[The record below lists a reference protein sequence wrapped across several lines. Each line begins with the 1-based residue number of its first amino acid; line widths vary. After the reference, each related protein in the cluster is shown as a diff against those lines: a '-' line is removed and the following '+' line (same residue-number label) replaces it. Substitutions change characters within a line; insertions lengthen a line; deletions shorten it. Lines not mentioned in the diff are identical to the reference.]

1 MPHGIALEEIQG
13 IKEILTNF
21 PETRDSFQYIFKDG
35 HLAKTTIQSYNWIVR
50 DFIIFCKANVCPYP
64 LFNSETILRY
74 LANSVIRERTFS
86 FYRKV
91 SPALKSLEKTLGLN
105 STSINQTIITALSCL
120 KRLRAQVKPPVKKAC
135 AFNRTRLKTV
145 IDCIIINPTKEGV
158 PINMIDFR
166 SLIRSIVIFYAWLWF
181 SDFVILTDQM
191 LEDCGDYIKI
201 SLPRSKQ
208 DQYYAGTCSY
218 ISVYEDNGYCP
229 VQLIRL
235 YFKLTKL
242 TFNYQGLNQRFLCCR
257 FRNKQGVY
265 RPILSSTIC
274 YSTAVKHT
282 RDLLTKKGLDGH
294 LYTETSFKA
303 GGVSEFLDTGMT
315 LADAMLHGDGKT
327 SKL

>member
-50 DFIIFCKANVCPYP
+50 DFISFCKANVCPYP

-120 KRLRAQVKPPVKKAC
+120 KRLRAQVKPPVKKAR
-135 AFNRTRLKTV
+135 AFNRTHLKTM
-145 IDCIIINPTKEGV
+145 IDCIIINPTKEG
-158 PINMIDFR
+158 
-166 SLIRSIVIFYAWLWF
+166 
-181 SDFVILTDQM
+181 DFVILTDQM

-257 FRNKQGVY
+257 FRKKQGVY

-282 RDLLTKKGLDGH
+282 RNLLTKIGLDGH
-294 LYTETSFKA
+294 LYTETSLKA
-303 GGVSEFLDTGMT
+303 GGVSEFLDTGMS
-315 LADAMLHGDGKT
+315 LADAMLHGRWKNEQTVIYYRRD
-327 SKL
+327 SPNHRLSLCRKL